1 MKKGWG
7 RIGIMGENEGRVRQV
22 EQRRAAF
29 RSFFIPPKK
38 PSPCF
43 LTTPLKKENPFF
55 RQLIKKNLVKKNY
68 LVLKNYLVRKKN
80 YRKRPCISCIRR

>member
-1 MKKGWG
+1 MQSLDKNGLTVRSAVEG
-7 RIGIMGENEGRVRQV
+7 GGHVRDIQGGEERSSV
-22 EQRRAAF
+22 EF
-29 RSFFIPPKK
+29 CSFFIPPKK

-68 LVLKNYLVRKKN
+68 LVKKINYLEKKIN
-80 YRKRPCISCIRR
+80 

>member
-7 RIGIMGENEGRVRQV
+7 RIGTMGEDEGRVGQV
-22 EQRRAAF
+22 ERRRAEF

-68 LVLKNYLVRKKN
+68 LV
-80 YRKRPCISCIRR
+80 